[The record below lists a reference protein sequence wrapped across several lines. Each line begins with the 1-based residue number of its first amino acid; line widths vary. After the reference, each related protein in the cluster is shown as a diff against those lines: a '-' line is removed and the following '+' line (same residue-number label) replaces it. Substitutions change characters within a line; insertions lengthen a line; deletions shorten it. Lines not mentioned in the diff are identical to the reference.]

1 MEINIQTERLYTKLP
16 LCFTGTSSEALEFAL
31 CFQKYSGSYKASPS
45 TGWEKKPQLLEPSET
60 G

>member
-45 TGWEKKPQLLEPSET
+45 TGWEKNPQLLEPSET